1 MSSGAYGTMEHH
13 VANNLKK
20 QSKFGYIM
28 HRLFPPLS
36 YYKNCK
42 PWAYYSII
50 GIPIAW
56 FMRLVRALIH
66 RGKNIKEEIRIVK
79 ESER

>member
-1 MSSGAYGTMEHH
+1 MEHN
-13 VANNLKK
+13 VANSLKK

-66 RGKNIKEEIRIVK
+66 RGKNIKDEIRIVK
-79 ESER
+79 ESEK